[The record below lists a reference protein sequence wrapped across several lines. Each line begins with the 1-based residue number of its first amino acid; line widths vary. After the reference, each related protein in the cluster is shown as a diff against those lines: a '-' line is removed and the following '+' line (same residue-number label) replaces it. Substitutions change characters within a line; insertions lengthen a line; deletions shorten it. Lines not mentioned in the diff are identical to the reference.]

1 MNNKKKFFILFGDTF
16 IFTGIAI
23 LVTVLWQLLELYIY
37 GEIKLNEVDTIIAL
51 FLTISIYINCKIIMS
66 K

>member
-1 MNNKKKFFILFGDTF
+1 MNCKKKFFILFGDTF

-23 LVTVLWQLLELYIY
+23 LVTVLWQLLELVFY
-37 GEIKLNEVDTIIAL
+37 GEIKPNEVDTIIAL
-51 FLTISIYINCKIIMS
+51 FLTISIYTNCKIIMN